1 MENNNDQPK
10 KASKWEYGAL
20 VGIVAFVTALAGT
33 AQAQAASVTDMAT
46 TAASD
51 LTPII
56 LGVGGAL
63 VAVAVV
69 RFGVRWVLS
78 AIGRGGKA

>member
-1 MENNNDQPK
+1 MNKIRNSVLG
-10 KASKWEYGAL
+10 AS
-20 VGIVAFVTALAGT
+20 IVL
-33 AQAQAASVTDMAT
+33 ASVFGFAGVASATPTPSEQVTTMAT
-46 TAASD
+46 DAAGD

-63 VAVAVV
+63 VAVAVI

-78 AIGRGGKA
+78 SVGRGGKA